1 MDRGQISNNDG
12 TFKSVS
18 VQQNLYVRNKIT
30 AHCVSAIKGEFA
42 HVQTEGS
49 TTVAGDLFVAKNT
62 TLMGDLFVSGDTTLA
77 QDLYVGGNTTLN
89 GNLLVS
95 GSTTIEG
102 DLKVSGNTTL
112 CSDLIVQGDT
122 SLQAD
127 LFVSGNT
134 TLQGNLLVM
143 GSATLESLYVSGN
156 TTLHS
161 NLLVEGDT
169 ALAGDLHVSGNST
182 LAGDL
187 LVQGDTTLIG
197 NLFVSGLASM
207 NNLVVSGA
215 TIGELKVLGDTT
227 LCGNLLLQGNAT
239 LEQDLFVSGQAVINQ
254 LLVPGTATLA
264 ALVVTGDST
273 LQGDLLVQGD
283 TQLGN
288 DLLVKGDTTLAQNL
302 YVSGGTT
309 LQGHLK
315 VIADTS
321 LCADVDIT
329 GQLTTDR
336 LKTTGNATICG
347 DLYVQ
352 GSSHMNRIVPFSG
365 ITVSIGDV
373 PGSVPKPVLATNIL
387 AVREIRGIGVGASV
401 TIATSV
407 NVLGKVTA
415 TEAVISPHFCASTT
429 IGTGDSLLQA
439 NRIIPKTGSTL
450 SFGSPGVTIDV
461 KDNME
466 IRGTLEVGQ
475 LNPLRP
481 ATLTVVGE
489 PGDVLCVNSK
499 LQAMQIMNKPGF
511 TLSFCAQKLL
521 TDKIVAKSGGSLTL
535 INPFPGQNIEAR
547 YTGNFGN
554 LVMGALSN
562 VARGGRSG
570 VFAGT
575 GLTAT
580 GKDSVVIGGMNSRAH
595 GESSAVLGGEDLK
608 ARGNRSVAIGGINNL
623 LTNSIEPFNFASR
636 DSAILAGRNH
646 TITAEMGAIIGGCDS
661 RVDSAK
667 GVIVGG
673 NNVRLCGFSDGS
685 IGGGTLYSD
694 SRNAVLVGGTSNTLF
709 GANNS
714 VICGGSL
721 NRCSGM
727 TNNMVIAGGQR
738 NRVTGDRS
746 CIVGGLSLVA
756 RATDSVV
763 CGGSDNRIRNNKTR
777 SFIGGGMSLENFANE
792 TAMCGGRLN
801 YADEGDRGF
810 MGGGMSNT
818 LRGEEGAV
826 VGGRMVVVS
835 GSRCGALA
843 GTSNT
848 VAGVNSVVMG
858 GRDSRLSMMANHSAI
873 AGGSSN
879 KLYRGINSFIGGGAD
894 HSVTNSDGHS
904 AVVAGQG
911 ITVDSNRSAAIAGLN
926 NVVSGA
932 RGFVAGGS
940 NLKLKSGSDSALVA
954 GADSKINGANN
965 SVVLGGLGHTMT
977 ANRSAIVAGQQASV
991 RQVQSS
997 VIGGIHN
1004 RIQRL
1009 SATADLNSSIL
1020 GGDTNL
1026 ILTGKDVSIIGGNR
1040 NRASG
1045 VRAFIAG
1052 SQSSTASAEGSVVV
1066 GGITCSSESRGDG
1079 IYSSSDCRAVGGV
1092 YSVLIGCEDSVI
1104 NTASNQHN
1112 NFLAG
1117 SNSSRI
1123 ESSSSQSA
1131 VVGGLEITTANSQ
1144 QCGVLGGQRTEMR
1157 GVANAVVGGI
1167 DCQVRNSTTEVCA
1180 IVAGRRNRI
1189 DDGQKESAII
1199 VGRDCTIIN
1208 ESRTNFIG
1216 GVEQGLIRLGSRR
1229 SGILN
1234 GQQQSIFA
1242 SENSVI
1248 VGGKQNTVDASS
1260 NTVILGGCNQVAED
1274 SNQVVLI
1281 AGLDNTITDSA
1292 DESTNTII
1300 GGRRNQIDGPN
1311 SDNVI
1316 IGSRDSIID
1325 GETTR
1330 NVVVL
1335 GNNVD
1340 VNESQD
1346 VNVFGPDNTVD
1357 NSSTVFLA
1365 GKDFEVRDDTSN
1377 VYMMGQNVRVD
1388 PNCQNIFSLGQ
1399 DSIFTNEANTAAV
1412 LGQNVVIDNATNT
1425 IGINCRPDEQVVI
1438 DQDNFIHMSAG
1449 LDGDIQVSGRTAFR
1463 ATTSQ
1468 LCDDFEGG
1476 YPVRI
1481 GGFGETN
1488 SHGLAI
1494 MVDNDIPSF
1503 ADNTFVGFFNNA
1515 GDALGS
1521 IHGETPLEQNLNPDY
1536 ATLITEEATIL
1547 AYNALVF
1554 AYHECSKSCPTDP
1567 CFTGCD
1573 GYQTAAD
1580 TLAQVEA
1587 LALITF
1593 WLVYLR
1599 LNIGVVYDSGGCDY
1613 AEWVWKADPNEV
1625 IAKTSIVG
1633 IKDGRVTTM
1642 TTECNGS
1649 QFYIVSST
1657 PIVVGNSP
1665 AMTED
1670 KSAMILIAMMGQ
1682 ARTKVRG
1689 SAKPG
1694 DYVIPSGL
1702 NDGWGLAVEPSK
1714 ITTKQLRQVVGVVWN
1729 VETSGV
1735 LSVVN
1740 VAVGINQNYAAGH
1753 IEQLESRLSR
1763 LEEQV
1768 QALLGG
1774 GGSRDL
1780 LPAIEA
1786 ASRDAEPDTTRDT
1799 TPDSEPFEPLTAEDM
1814 VDIVRDALDSYYTR
1828 DEWEKRQDQIRDD
1841 LMTNNP
1847 DLIEK
1852 LQARYQRSGRN
1863 TVYELLMNMNNARD
1877 EEYTSYAGVVETNK
1891 QQIVNSAISKFQS
1904 ILQRRQ

>member
-12 TFKSVS
+12 SFKSVS
-18 VQQNLYVRNKIT
+18 VQQNVYVRNKIT

-95 GSTTIEG
+95 GSTTLMG

-112 CSDLIVQGDT
+112 CSDLVVQGDT

-134 TLQGNLLVM
+134 TLQGDLLVM
-143 GSATLESLYVSGN
+143 GSATLAGLYVSGN

-187 LVQGDTTLIG
+187 FVQGDTTLIG
-197 NLFVSGLASM
+197 NLFVSGLATL
-207 NNLVVSGA
+207 NNLLVSGA

-227 LCGNLLLQGNAT
+227 LCGNLLLQGSAT
-239 LEQDLFVSGQAVINQ
+239 LEQDLFVSGQATVNQ

-273 LQGDLLVQGD
+273 LQGDLQVQGD
-283 TQLGN
+283 TQLGQ

-302 YVSGGTT
+302 FVSGGST

-315 VIADTS
+315 VLADTS
-321 LCADVDIT
+321 LCADVEVN

-336 LKTTGNATICG
+336 LKTTGNATICS
-347 DLYVQ
+347 DLFVQ

-489 PGDVLCVNSK
+489 TGDVLCVNSK

-535 INPFPGQNIEAR
+535 INPFAGQNIEAR

-608 ARGNRSVAIGGINNL
+608 ARGNRSVALGGINNL

-673 NNVRLCGFSDGS
+673 NNVRLCGFADGS

-714 VICGGSL
+714 VICGGSR
-721 NRCSGM
+721 NTCSGM

-756 RATDSVV
+756 RATDSVL

-801 YADEGDRGF
+801 LADEGDRGF

-818 LRGEEGAV
+818 LRGEEGAI

-835 GSRCGALA
+835 GSRCGALG

-848 VAGVNSVVMG
+848 VAGFNSVVMG
-858 GRDSRLSMMANHSAI
+858 GRDSRLSMLADHSAM

-879 KLYRGINSFIGGGAD
+879 KLYLGINSFIGGGAE
-894 HSVTNSDGHS
+894 HSITNDQGHN
-904 AVVAGQG
+904 AIVAGQS
-911 ITVDSNRSAAIAGLN
+911 ITVDSNRSAAVAGLN
-926 NVVSGA
+926 NKVSGA

-940 NLKLKSGSDSALVA
+940 NLKLRSGSDSALVA
-954 GADSKINGANN
+954 GADSKVNGSN
-965 SVVLGGLGHTMT
+965 SIVLAGQSHTMS
-977 ANRSAIVAGQQASV
+977 ASRSAVVAGQQASV
-991 RQVQSS
+991 AQDQSS
-997 VIGGIHN
+997 VVGGIDN

-1009 SATADLNSSIL
+1009 SSADVNSSIL
-1020 GGDTNL
+1020 GGSTNL
-1026 ILTGKDVSIIGGNR
+1026 ILTGNEVSIIGGNR

-1045 VRAFIAG
+1045 IRAFIAG
-1052 SQSSTASAEGSVVV
+1052 SQSSTASGEGSVVV

-1079 IYSSSDCRAVGGV
+1079 IYSSSSSRVVGGV
-1092 YSVLIGCEDSVI
+1092 YSALIGCEDSVI
-1104 NTASNQHN
+1104 NTATNQHN

-1131 VVGGLEITTANSQ
+1131 VVGGLEITAANSL
-1144 QCGVLGGQRTEMR
+1144 QCGVLGGVRTQIR

-1167 DCQVRNSTTEVCA
+1167 DCQVRNSSTEVCA

-1189 DDGQKESAII
+1189 DDDQEESAII
-1199 VGRDCTIIN
+1199 VGRDCTIIDQ
-1208 ESRTNFIG
+1208 SRTNLIS

-1229 SGILN
+1229 SGIISGL
-1234 GQQQSIFA
+1234 QQTIFA
-1242 SENSVI
+1242 AENSVI
-1248 VGGKQNTVDASS
+1248 VGGKENTIDASN
-1260 NTVILGGCNQVAED
+1260 NTVILGGCNQTAED

-1292 DESTNTII
+1292 AESTNTII

-1325 GETTR
+1325 GETSR
-1330 NVVVL
+1330 NVVVM
-1335 GNNVD
+1335 GNNAD

-1365 GKDFEVRDDTSN
+1365 GQDFHVESDSSS
-1377 VYMMGQNVRVD
+1377 VYMMGQNVQVR

-1399 DSIFTNEANTAAV
+1399 DSVFTNEANTAAV
-1412 LGQNVVIDNATNT
+1412 LGQNVVIDGATNT
-1425 IGINCRPDEQVVI
+1425 IGINCRPDEQVLI

-1449 LDGDIQVSGRTAFR
+1449 LDGNIQLSGLTAVR

-1468 LCDDFEGG
+1468 VCDDFEGG
-1476 YPVRI
+1476 YPLRI

-1488 SHGLAI
+1488 ANGLAI
-1494 MVDNDIPSF
+1494 MVDNDIPSK
-1503 ADNTFVGFFNNA
+1503 AENNFVTFFNNE
-1515 GDALGS
+1515 GTSLGN
-1521 IHGETPLEQNLNPDY
+1521 IHGETVAEQNLNPDY
-1536 ATLITEEATIL
+1536 VQYITEEATLL
-1547 AYNALVF
+1547 AYNALII
-1554 AYHECSKSCPTDP
+1554 AYHACTSTCVAVDP
-1567 CFTGCD
+1567 CMSSCD
-1573 GYQTAAD
+1573 NILTAAD
-1580 TLAQVEA
+1580 TLIEVAS
-1587 LALITF
+1587 LALVTF

-1599 LNIGVVYDSGGCDY
+1599 LNIGVVYNSGGCDY
-1613 AEWVWKADPNEV
+1613 AEWVWKANPNEV
-1625 IAKTSIVG
+1625 ITKCSIVG
-1633 IKDGRVTTM
+1633 IKDGKATTN
-1642 TTECNGS
+1642 TTECTSS

-1657 PIVVGNSP
+1657 PLVVGNSP
-1665 AMTED
+1665 VMTD
-1670 KSAMILIAMMGQ
+1670 DTSSMVLIAMMGQ
-1682 ARTKVRG
+1682 ARAKVRG

-1694 DYVIPSGL
+1694 DYIIPSGL
-1702 NDGWGLAVEPSK
+1702 NDGLGRAIDPSK
-1714 ITTKQLRQVVGVVWN
+1714 VTTKQLREVVGVVWN
-1729 VETSGV
+1729 VETSGT
-1735 LSVVN
+1735 LSIVN
-1740 VAVGINQNYAAGH
+1740 VAVGINQNYAAAH
-1753 IEQLESRLSR
+1753 IDQLETRLSKV
-1763 LEEQV
+1763 EQQV

-1774 GGSRDL
+1774 SREVPALEAAPQSRD
-1780 LPAIEA
+1780 PEPEP
-1786 ASRDAEPDTTRDT
+1786 EPD
-1799 TPDSEPFEPLTAEDM
+1799 STAIPTVEEM
-1814 VDIVRDALDSYYTR
+1814 TEIVTQALDSYYSR
-1828 DEWEKRQDQIRDD
+1828 EEWEKRQDQIRDD
-1841 LMTNNP
+1841 LMVNNP
-1847 DLIEK
+1847 EIIER
-1852 LQARYQRSGRN
+1852 LQGRYERTGKNR
-1863 TVYELLMNMNNARD
+1863 VYELLMNMNGVR
-1877 EEYTSYAGVVETNK
+1877 EQEFSSYMEVVQSNRQNTIT
-1891 QQIVNSAISKFQS
+1891 QALSKFQS
-1904 ILQRRQ
+1904 ILQQRQ